1 MSDTVRVTEVLKKK
15 LSSVPEVE
23 EGDLKTED
31 ILIGLK
37 TDDNK
42 KTVQIPVSVLLDLID
57 TELLTDIK
65 RRLDLLESAAPGKR
79 RWRYAYHG
87 PGRAG
92 ARRFRFPGSGERCPA
107 LSMAPGRRSAG
118 IPEGCRAGASQAE
131 SGDRLSGYPVD
142 IRADRDR

>member
-23 EGDLKTED
+23 EGDLTIQD
-31 ILIGLK
+31 MLIGLK

-65 RRLDLLESAAPGKR
+65 RRLDLLESAAPGK
-79 RWRYAYHG
+79 
-87 PGRAG
+87 P
-92 ARRFRFPGSGERCPA
+92 
-107 LSMAPGRRSAG
+107 
-118 IPEGCRAGASQAE
+118 
-131 SGDRLSGYPVD
+131 
-142 IRADRDR
+142 